1 MSVAPLSE
9 VLGAQGDESRVV
21 HPHPHGP
28 STPLLLLLLKHLTQ
42 GRLAVGQGLLQPGA
56 QQTVQGLRASAYGAL
71 GGTFER

>member
-21 HPHPHGP
+21 HPHGP
-28 STPLLLLLLKHLTQ
+28 STPLLLLLLEHLTQ

-56 QQTVQGLRASAYGAL
+56 QQTVQGLRAAAYGGL
-71 GGTFER
+71 RGTFER